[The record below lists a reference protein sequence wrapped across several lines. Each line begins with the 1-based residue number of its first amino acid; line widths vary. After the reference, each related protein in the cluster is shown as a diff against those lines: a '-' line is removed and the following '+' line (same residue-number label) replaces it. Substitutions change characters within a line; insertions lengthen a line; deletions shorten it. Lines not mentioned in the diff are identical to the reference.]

1 MGLHLTKIKEA
12 QAEAFTKR
20 GTFLSRTTFSSDQ
33 ALKVTSLH
41 LIRRSGISFKLKLR
55 KKHLL
60 AVLFSLL

>member
-41 LIRRSGISFKLKLR
+41 LIRRSGI
-55 KKHLL
+55 
-60 AVLFSLL
+60 